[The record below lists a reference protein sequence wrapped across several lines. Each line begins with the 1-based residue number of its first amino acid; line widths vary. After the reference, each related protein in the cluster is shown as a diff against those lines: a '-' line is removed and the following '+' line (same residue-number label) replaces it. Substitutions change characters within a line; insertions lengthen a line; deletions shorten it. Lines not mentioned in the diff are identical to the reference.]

1 MGYWDFVM
9 NAVGNFLRSVA
20 GMLTSP
26 SVTFERVL
34 AEKDVTQAAAV
45 LFVIAG
51 LEFLR
56 IVLAQIL
63 IMYKYGYAEASAIFV
78 LSHPLSVL
86 ILVGILLFTLPR
98 LKGRLGYA
106 TAPEFEGLL
115 VMAGF
120 SSAPLLLLSLLKFA
134 LPGFGV
140 RIENVYLPLFFELWY
155 VYLLSLGLNVSLYG
169 KGKGLKSIAIG
180 VIFFLPAAVL
190 SGLLAFFF
198 LLASRDA
205 LALL

>member
-1 MGYWDFVM
+1 MGYWDSDM
-9 NAVGNFLRSVA
+9 NAVGNFLSSIA
-20 GMLTSP
+20 GILTSP
-26 SVTFERVL
+26 SATFERVL
-34 AEKDVTQAAAV
+34 SEKDVTQAAAV
-45 LFVIAG
+45 LFIIAG

-56 IVLAQIL
+56 IVLAQIM
-63 IMYKYGYAEASAIFV
+63 IIYKYGYAEASAIFV

-86 ILVGILLFTLPR
+86 ILVAILLLILPR
-98 LKGRLGYA
+98 LKGQLGYA
-106 TAPEFEGLL
+106 AAPEFEGLL

-120 SSAPLLLLSLLKFA
+120 SSAPLLLLSLLKFT

-140 RIENVYLPLFFELWY
+140 KVGNIYLPLFFELWY
-155 VYLLSLGLNVSLYG
+155 VYLLSLGLNVYLYG
-169 KGKGLKSIAIG
+169 KDKGLKSIAIG
-180 VIFFLPAAVL
+180 MIFFLPAAVL